1 MTKRNRTPAIRTSAT
16 WRRKDDEWF
25 LKAGR
30 RTYAS
35 IFWDYDHWICFAVD
49 QWGNS
54 YDIGPS
60 LDLARAKKFLT
71 ERFAPVVAPISRRSI
86 DEEAPL

>member
-16 WRRKDDEWF
+16 WRRNDDEWF
-25 LKAGR
+25 LKAAG

-49 QWGNS
+49 NWGNS

-60 LDLARAKKFLT
+60 LELARAKNFLA
-71 ERFAPVVAPISRRSI
+71 ERFAPVAPATRRSI
-86 DEEAPL
+86 HEEAPL

>member
-1 MTKRNRTPAIRTSAT
+1 MTKRKTKPAIRTLAT
-16 WRRKDDEWF
+16 WRFKDDEWF

-49 QWGNS
+49 QFGNS
-54 YDIGPS
+54 YNIGPA
-60 LDLARAKKFLT
+60 LDLASAKTFLAA
-71 ERFAPVVAPISRRSI
+71 RFAPVAATTHRFEH
-86 DEEAPL
+86 EEAPL